1 MLIVLALFFFI
12 VWLIFFKFQW
22 LPWTKGW
29 KYTIWSIATFIAF
42 FVVGALQYYTPASS
56 KALVEAHAQFIYPQ
70 VSGPIEAVY
79 IKGSQTVKTGDS
91 LYLIDPRPFQ
101 YAVDNWTAA
110 EKLAGITLNDAEILI
125 KTGSIPRITL
135 DKRRAE
141 HEQAQAQL
149 RNAQYNLDNTLVTA
163 PADGLITL
171 NTLRPG
177 QQVSPSNATLSF
189 IDTSTI
195 YIIAVM
201 KQNGLSGIAPGK
213 PVSLSFSAAPGEI
226 YQSVVIREV
235 SGVIQGQITMEGNSS
250 PVDVVN
256 AATNVYPIMVAFP
269 EGAPEQL
276 KQPGKLASVT
286 VFTDEGNPINVLA
299 KVLQWVSTWM
309 AFIF

>member
-1 MLIVLALFFFI
+1 MLIVLGLFFFI
-12 VWLIFFKFQW
+12 VWLVFFKLQW
-22 LPWTKGW
+22 LPWTKAW
-29 KYTIWSIATFIAF
+29 KYTIWSIAAFIAF

-56 KALVEAHAQFIYPQ
+56 KALVEAHAQYIYPQ
-70 VSGPIEAVY
+70 VSGPIQAVY
-79 IKGSQTVKTGDS
+79 IDGSQTVKAGEK

-110 EKLAGITLNDAEILI
+110 EKLAGIALRDAETLI
-125 KTGSIPRITL
+125 KTGAIPRITL
-135 DKRRAE
+135 DQRRAE
-141 HEQAQAQL
+141 HQQAQAQL

-177 QQVSPSNATLSF
+177 QQVSPNNATLSF

-195 YIIAVM
+195 SIVAVM

-213 PVSLSFSAAPGEI
+213 PVSLTFNAAPGEI
-226 YQSVVIREV
+226 YQSTVIRMV
-235 SGVIQGQITMEGNSS
+235 SGVIQGQVTVESNAS
-250 PVDVVN
+250 PIDTIN
-256 AATNVYPIMVAFP
+256 AAPNAYPIAVAFP

-286 VFTDEGNPINVLA
+286 VFTDEGNPINILA
-299 KVLQWVSTWM
+299 KILLWISTWM
-309 AFIF
+309 DFIV

>member
-1 MLIVLALFFFI
+1 MLIVLGLFFFI

-56 KALVEAHAQFIYPQ
+56 KALVQAHAQFIYPQ
-70 VSGPIEAVY
+70 ISGPIQAVY
-79 IKGSQTVKTGDS
+79 IKGSQTVKAGDS

-110 EKLAGITLNDAEILI
+110 EKLAGIALRDAEKLI
-125 KTGSIPRITL
+125 KTGAIPRITL
-135 DKRRAE
+135 DQRRAE

-149 RNAQYNLDNTLVTA
+149 RNAQYNLDNTLITA
-163 PADGLITL
+163 PADGLIAL

-177 QQVSPSNATLSF
+177 QQVSPNNATLTF
-189 IDTSTI
+189 IDTSSI
-195 YIIAVM
+195 GILAVM

-213 PVSLSFSAAPGEI
+213 QVSLTFSAAPGDI
-226 YQSVVIREV
+226 YQSTVIRVV
-235 SGVIQGQITMEGNSS
+235 SGVIQGQITVESNAS
-250 PVDVVN
+250 PVDAIN
-256 AATNVYPIMVAFP
+256 AATDSYPIVVAFP
-269 EGAPEQL
+269 EDAPEQL

-286 VFTDEGNPINVLA
+286 VFTDEGNPINILA
-299 KVLQWVSTWM
+299 KIIMWISTWM